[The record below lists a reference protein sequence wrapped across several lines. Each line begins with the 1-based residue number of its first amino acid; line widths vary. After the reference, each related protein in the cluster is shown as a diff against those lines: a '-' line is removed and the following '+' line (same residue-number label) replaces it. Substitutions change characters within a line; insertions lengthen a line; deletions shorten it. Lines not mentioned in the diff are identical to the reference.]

1 VTVVGPSTFLK
12 ELAAIDH
19 AIVED
24 RLCDQAKAIGIS
36 TDQLLG
42 RLAGSVPGFVSLL
55 RRL

>member
-1 VTVVGPSTFLK
+1 VK